1 MWIYQPVQEETSAQP
16 SPERNEFHFSTDPV
30 SSSPEPAKPMVSS
43 EIEKREEH
51 VTFPQEQARKQ
62 AVRISLGLLPYC
74 IGLAASGVLL
84 RLCPDMQ
91 RELLSVYGKAW
102 LKLFMDTPLRLFS
115 ALFLSAIVFLT
126 LLFGLGFCTYG
137 RFCSKVLLFLYG
149 TGSGLLC
156 VQMATQ
162 YGWKGWIFFAM
173 LPGIYSA
180 ILAVFS
186 GALSRCGAQLSL
198 TLLHLLQKQEDPPA
212 HRISGRML
220 MDRYLV
226 FCSLQI
232 PVCGALAAV
241 SEPIVQALF

>member
-16 SPERNEFHFSTDPV
+16 SPEHNEFHFSTDPV
-30 SSSPEPAKPMVSS
+30 SPNPEPEKPIVPDKC
-43 EIEKREEH
+43 EKREEH
-51 VTFPQEQARKQ
+51 ASFPQERARKQ
-62 AVRISLGLLPYC
+62 AVHAPLGLFPYC

-84 RLCPDMQ
+84 RFCPDMQ
-91 RELLSVYGKAW
+91 RELLLVYGKSW
-102 LKLFMDTPLRLFS
+102 LKLFTDTPLRLFS

-126 LLFGLGFCTYG
+126 LLFALGFCPYG
-137 RFCSKVLLFLYG
+137 RFCSKALLFLYG

-162 YGWKGWIFFAM
+162 YGWKGWLFFAI

-198 TLLHLLQKQEDPPA
+198 TLLHLLQKQENPPA

-220 MDRYLV
+220 MDQYLV

-232 PVCGALAAV
+232 PVCGALATAAG
-241 SEPIVQALF
+241 PIVQALF